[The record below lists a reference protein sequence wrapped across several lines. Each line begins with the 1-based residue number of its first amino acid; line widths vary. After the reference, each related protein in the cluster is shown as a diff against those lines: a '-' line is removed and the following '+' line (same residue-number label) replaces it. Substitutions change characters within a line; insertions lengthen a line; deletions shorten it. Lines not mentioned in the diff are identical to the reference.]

1 MTQTDNTQPVSLVSC
16 GVFTFKKPTRA
27 AWISSIFLIGL
38 CVYLGCWQLQRLE
51 WKQVMIT
58 KVESGLKERA
68 VTVSDLPDDLTQM
81 DQFEFRKVILPGNF
95 EHTHEFHLAGRRSDQ
110 GEPGFDVVTP
120 FRIAE
125 NGGLILVNRGW
136 VPSTKKEPKDRT
148 EDARFDGILLVSGML
163 VKPSPAPILMPENN
177 PETNVWLVADIDM
190 MSKIVGEKLP
200 PVVLETIN
208 ASPPPGSLPIPRADG
223 TIELRNDHLSYA
235 WTWFSLAFAGLA
247 IFFIYHLHS
256 MKGDEDE
263 KGAAA

>member
-1 MTQTDNTQPVSLVSC
+1 MTQTDNIQPVSLVTWS
-16 GVFTFKKPTRA
+16 VFTFKKPTRA

-38 CVYLGCWQLQRLE
+38 CLFLGSWQLQRLE
-51 WKQVMIT
+51 WKQNLIA
-58 KVESGLKERA
+58 KVETGQKERP
-68 VTVSDLPDDLTQM
+68 VIVKDLPENLAEM
-81 DQFEFRKVILPGNF
+81 NQFEFRKVILPGNF

-136 VPSTKKEPKDRT
+136 VPSNKKEPKDRT

-163 VKPSPAPILMPENN
+163 VKPSPAPIFMPKNN
-177 PETNVWLVADIDM
+177 PETNVWLVADIDA

-200 PVVLETIN
+200 PVILETIN
-208 ASPPPGSLPIPRADG
+208 AAPPPGSLPIPRKDG
-223 TIELRNDHLSYA
+223 VIELLNDHLSYA
-235 WTWFSLAFAGLA
+235 FTWFSLAFAGLA